1 MTKKKVCNTLL
12 IFLALAIA
20 IVIIFP
26 VYLLIISSFKESQD
40 VFNMNLFPSLS
51 TFTLENYKT
60 VFTEENFGGNIFNSF
75 YVATIVTVV
84 ALLFHAMSGYA
95 LARLNFRGRK
105 VIFTWI
111 ISTLMIPFSVIMI
124 PLFIIIKNMGLI
136 NNLWGIII
144 PMIPN
149 AYGIFLFHQFFLGIP
164 KELEES
170 AKIDGASY
178 FGVFWRIVLPLSKP
192 IAVTLAVAFFLANW
206 NNYLWPLIVA
216 QDRELWLVQIA
227 IANFKS
233 AQAVE
238 WNLVLAASCVSALPI
253 IILFFVFQKH
263 ITEGVKTAGIKG

>member
-1 MTKKKVCNTLL
+1 M
-12 IFLALAIA
+12 
-20 IVIIFP
+20 
-26 VYLLIISSFKESQD
+26 
-40 VFNMNLFPSLS
+40 
-51 TFTLENYKT
+51 
-60 VFTEENFGGNIFNSF
+60 GNQ
-75 YVATIVTVV
+75 
-84 ALLFHAMSGYA
+84 
-95 LARLNFRGRK
+95 
-105 VIFTWI
+105 
-111 ISTLMIPFSVIMI
+111 
-124 PLFIIIKNMGLI
+124 
-136 NNLWGIII
+136 
-144 PMIPN
+144 
-149 AYGIFLFHQFFLGIP
+149 LFHQFFLGIP

-238 WNLVLAASCVSALPI
+238 WNLVLAVSCVSALPI